1 MKQLVKSFVL
11 MGMLIGIAHAA
22 PTVFVPLGSGNQV
35 IAVDAATSKIF
46 ATYTGVDNPHGLIA
60 TPDGEYLVA
69 GSLVETPL
77 PAGAPADTPNS
88 KLFLVHPAHGHV
100 MATIPVSG
108 WTHHQAITPDGR
120 YVISTHPTRGGISAV
135 DLQKN
140 TVYKT
145 VKTGPSPNYTLITRD
160 GKFAYVSNTGNNT
173 LSEID
178 LNNWQVTRTID
189 SGPSPEHLVFSADQ
203 KTIYV
208 ANARAGT
215 VSSVSVAS
223 GKIVRTDTIGKGVH
237 GLDIGDDGKTLFA
250 TSVQEDKLVTIDS
263 VTGQQRTITL
273 SPGPYHLGVI
283 PNTGKVYVS
292 SRKQPK
298 IWVLDQKSLETINTI
313 QFPAG
318 EGHQIA
324 VVK

>member
-1 MKQLVKSFVL
+1 MKQLIKSIAL
-11 MGMLIGIAHAA
+11 MGMLVGITHAA
-22 PTVFVPLGSGNQV
+22 PTVFVPLGAGNQV
-35 IAVDAATSKIF
+35 IAIDAATSQIT
-46 ATYTGVDNPHGLIA
+46 ATYPGVANPHGLVA

-77 PAGAPADTPNS
+77 PAGTPVDTPNS
-88 KLFLVHPAHGHV
+88 KLFLVHPGHGHV

-120 YVISTHPTRGGISAV
+120 YVLSTHPTRGGISAV

-140 TVYKT
+140 VVYKT
-145 VKTGPSPNYTLITRD
+145 VKTGPSPNSTLITRD
-160 GKFAYVSNTGNNT
+160 GKRAYVSNTGNNT

-178 LNNWQVTRTID
+178 LNNWQVTRTFD
-189 SGPSPEHLVFSADQ
+189 SGPSPEHLVFSTDE

-215 VSSVSVAS
+215 VSSVSVTT
-223 GKIVRTDTIGKGVH
+223 GKIVRTDTIGKGIH
-237 GLDIGDDGKTLFA
+237 GLDMGDDGKTLFA
-250 TSVQEDKLVTIDS
+250 TSVQDDKLVTIDS
-263 VTGQQRTITL
+263 ATGQQRTLAL

-283 PNTGKVYVS
+283 PNTGKIYVS
-292 SRKQPK
+292 SRRQPM
-298 IWVLDQKSLETINTI
+298 IWVVDQKELKVIQTI

>member
-1 MKQLVKSFVL
+1 MKELIKSFAL
-11 MGMLIGIAHAA
+11 MAMLIGMAHAA

-35 IAVDAATSKIF
+35 IAVDAATSKII
-46 ATYTGVDNPHGLIA
+46 ATYTGVENPHGLIA

-77 PAGAPADTPNS
+77 PPGTPYDSPNS

-120 YVISTHPTRGGISAV
+120 YVISTHPTRGGITAV

-140 TVYKT
+140 VVHKT

-178 LNNWQVTRTID
+178 LNSWQVTRTFE
-189 SGPSPEHLVFSADQ
+189 SGPSPEHLVFSTDQ

-215 VSSVSVAS
+215 VSSVSVAT
-223 GKIVRTDTIGKGVH
+223 GKIERTDAIGKGIH

-250 TSVQEDKLVTIDS
+250 TSVQEDKLVAIDS
-263 VTGQQRTITL
+263 ATGEQRTITL
-273 SPGPYHLGVI
+273 SPGPYHLGVV
-283 PNTGKVYVS
+283 PNTGKIYVS

-298 IWVLDQKSLETINTI
+298 IWVLDQTTLKTINTI

-324 VVK
+324 VIK

>member
-1 MKQLVKSFVL
+1 MKHLIKSIAL
-11 MGMLIGIAHAA
+11 MGMFVGIADAS
-22 PTVFVPLGSGNQV
+22 PTVFVPLGSGNKV
-35 IAVDAATSKIF
+35 IAVDAATNEIIG
-46 ATYTGVDNPHGLIA
+46 TYTGVENPHGLVA

-77 PAGAPADTPNS
+77 PAGVPADTPNS

-100 MATIPVSG
+100 MSTIPVPG

-135 DLQKN
+135 DLQQN
-140 TVYKT
+140 VVFKT
-145 VKTGPSPNYTLITRD
+145 VKTGPSPNSTLITKD

-178 LNNWQVTRTID
+178 LNNWQVTRTFD

-203 KTIYV
+203 ETIYI

-215 VSSVSVAS
+215 VSSVSVAT
-223 GKIVRTDTIGKGVH
+223 GNIVRTAAVGKGIH

-250 TSVQEDKLVTIDS
+250 TSVQEDILVAIDS
-263 VTGQQRTITL
+263 VSGQQRKITL
-273 SPGPYHLGVI
+273 SPGPYHLGAI
-283 PNTGKVYVS
+283 PNTGKLYVS
-292 SRKQPK
+292 SRKQPM
-298 IWVLDQKSLETINTI
+298 IWVLDQTTLEIIHTIK
-313 QFPAG
+313 FPAG
-318 EGHQIA
+318 EGHQLA

>member
-1 MKQLVKSFVL
+1 MKLLMKSIVL
-11 MGMLIGIAHAA
+11 MGMLAGIAHAA
-22 PTVFVPLGSGNQV
+22 PTVFVPLGAANQV
-35 IAVDAATSKIF
+35 IAVDAATDQII
-46 ATYTGVDNPHGLIA
+46 ATYPGVENPHGLVA

-77 PAGAPADTPNS
+77 PAGTPADTPNS
-88 KLFLVHPAHGHV
+88 KLFLVHPGHGHV

-140 TVYKT
+140 AVYKI
-145 VKTGPSPNYTLITRD
+145 VKTGPSPNSTLITRD
-160 GKFAYVSNTGNNT
+160 GKFAYVSNSGNNT
-173 LSEID
+173 LTEID
-178 LNNWQVTRTID
+178 LKSWQVTRTLE
-189 SGPSPEHLVFSADQ
+189 SGSSPEHLVFSADE
-203 KTIYV
+203 KTIFV

-215 VSSVSVAS
+215 VSSVSVAT
-223 GKIVRTDTIGKGVH
+223 GKVVRTVAVGKAIH
-237 GLDIGDDGKTLFA
+237 GLDMGDDGKTLFA
-250 TSVQEDKLVTIDS
+250 TSTQEDKLVAIDS
-263 VTGQQRTITL
+263 ATGQQRTLTL

-292 SRKQPK
+292 SRKQPM
-298 IWVLDQKSLETINTI
+298 IWVVDQKELKIIHTI